1 MLLIAVS
8 GWLDWREQEMLAYL
22 IEENRGCVGNWV
34 GAATAHR

>member
-1 MLLIAVS
+1 
-8 GWLDWREQEMLAYL
+8 MLAYL